1 MSKEQ
6 YKAQAFRLAEHLA
19 TTYGWKLT
27 HHKALN
33 ALAAAVGAR
42 NWNTLHASRPPVTD
56 EHLDW
61 GPQALA
67 RWAAGPP
74 SGPLHTHRVVSR
86 CAHYSADVRTAQ
98 RIERVSCGRLPGG
111 LLARYLDGRV
121 SLTEVHREEGS
132 SFAVVSLSGAG
143 KSHLMAELMV
153 DTLRRGGAVHS
164 LDAGNSHRKLC
175 AMLNGHQA
183 TLNLSQP
190 QGLSPFRHYAG
201 ADFNTDLRE
210 PLTELLLELFA
221 SHMEGR
227 KDLLDH
233 CHTEIGA
240 ALQLVWRE
248 HLQRSTFAAV
258 LRVLKD
264 SPCVEL
270 SGAASAVQA
279 NWATLGP
286 WLDDCS
292 PDVQTAF
299 NHSFAVF
306 DTSDLFGN
314 PSIYNAVTM
323 LLALHSFRALQ
334 SRAPAAP
341 RLLVI
346 EDADWTLRSMTR
358 PAFWSQLQAQLDQ
371 AGCGL
376 GVTALDLTRGLSR
389 LVSAPLVERSLTV
402 FVGRQRPDTMQ
413 QVAQVEPWNGV
424 RELADGVRAL
434 RIEGGVP
441 QFAVLQYLLPP
452 KIIRLEMDSF
462 TNLMISMRASD
473 MGAKNALLPLPEAE
487 RAQKLLAMTKVLP
500 GEASQRENRT
510 ALSAL

>member
-1 MSKEQ
+1 MSQTQ
-6 YKAQAFRLAEHLA
+6 YKAQASRLAEHLA

-33 ALAAAVGAR
+33 ALAVMAGAR
-42 NWNTLHASRPPVTD
+42 NWNTLHASRPPGTD

-61 GPQALA
+61 GSQALA
-67 RWAAGPP
+67 RWADGPP
-74 SGPLHTHRVVSR
+74 SGPLLTQMVASR
-86 CAHYSADVRTAQ
+86 CALYSADARTTHWVA
-98 RIERVSCGRLPGG
+98 RVSCGRLPGG
-111 LLARYLDGRV
+111 LLARDLEGRV

-132 SFAVVSLSGAG
+132 SFAVVGLSGAG
-143 KSHLMAELMV
+143 KSHLMAELIA

-164 LDAGNSHRKLC
+164 LDEGNSHRKLC

-183 TLNLSQP
+183 TLTLSQP
-190 QGLSPFRHYAG
+190 QGLNPFRYYAG

-210 PLTELLLELFA
+210 PLTELLLELF
-221 SHMEGR
+221 SRHTEGR
-227 KDLLDH
+227 KDLWDH
-233 CHTEIGA
+233 WHPEIGA

-248 HLQRSTFAAV
+248 HLQSSTFAAV
-258 LRVLKD
+258 LRVLAC

-292 PDVQTAF
+292 PDGHAAL
-299 NHSFAVF
+299 NHSFVAF
-306 DTSDLFGN
+306 DTGDLFEK

-334 SRAPAAP
+334 SRAPSAP

-413 QVAQVEPWNGV
+413 QVAQVEPWKGV

-452 KIIRLEMDSF
+452 KIIRLKMDSF

-487 RAQKLLAMTKVLP
+487 RAQKLLAM
-500 GEASQRENRT
+500 AN
-510 ALSAL
+510 A